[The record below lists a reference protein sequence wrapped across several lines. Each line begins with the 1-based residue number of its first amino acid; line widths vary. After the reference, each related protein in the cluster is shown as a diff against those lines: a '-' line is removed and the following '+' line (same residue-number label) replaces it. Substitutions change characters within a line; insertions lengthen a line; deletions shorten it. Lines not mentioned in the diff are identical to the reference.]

1 LGLETAPST
10 KRLKYYEA
18 KKTVCQSLVSDNW
31 EPGLLLPLKTID
43 APERTRKRFLFF
55 VVISRVCDV
64 TKVLFQIQLVQH
76 PVRRVSKHHP
86 GSVFSHDSAVCEH
99 YQESL
104 DCRQRPSAVLTVEK
118 AFCFCVEVFS
128 SVHAL
133 HRSECSSPLGCT
145 LFFPWSDCYLQF
157 VR

>member
-1 LGLETAPST
+1 M
-10 KRLKYYEA
+10 
-18 KKTVCQSLVSDNW
+18 CQSLVSDDW

-43 APERTRKRFLFF
+43 APKRTRERFSFL
-55 VVISRVCDV
+55 VVMFRVCDV
-64 TKVLFQIQLVQH
+64 TEVLFQIQLVQH
-76 PVRRVSKHHP
+76 PIRRVSEHYA
-86 GSVFSHDSAVCEH
+86 GSVLSHDGAVCEH
-99 YQESL
+99 DQKSL

-118 AFCFCVEVFS
+118 AFCFCVEVFR

-145 LFFPWSDCYLQF
+145 LLFPWSDCYLQF